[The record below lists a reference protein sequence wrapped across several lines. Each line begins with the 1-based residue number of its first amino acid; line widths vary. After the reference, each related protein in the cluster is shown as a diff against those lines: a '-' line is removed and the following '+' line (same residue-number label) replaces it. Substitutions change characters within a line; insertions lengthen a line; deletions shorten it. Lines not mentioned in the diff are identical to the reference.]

1 MYRSMRR
8 AIIAIDEQG
17 RVHFPDANA
26 NDVWMSTT
34 ELVEL
39 LGTTYTTLRSN
50 IKAIY
55 KSGIVKTYDAERYIT
70 LPNGNGMDIYSL
82 QMITTLIFRIDTPEA
97 YRLREAII
105 GRLCR
110 RDTKVD
116 NLMMYISPR
125 NTQYLC

>member
-17 RVHFPDANA
+17 RVHFPDANV
-26 NDVWMSTT
+26 NDVWMSIA

-39 LGTTYTTLRSN
+39 LGVTYPTLRAA

-55 KSGIVKTYDAERYIT
+55 KSGIVKEYDAERYIT
-70 LPNGNGMDIYSL
+70 LPNGNGIDIYSL
-82 QMITTLIFRIDTPEA
+82 QMITALIFRIDTPEA

-105 GRLCR
+105 SRLCR
-110 RDTKVD
+110 RDTNVD
-116 NLMMYISPR
+116 SLMMYISPH
-125 NTQYLC
+125 NTQYHC